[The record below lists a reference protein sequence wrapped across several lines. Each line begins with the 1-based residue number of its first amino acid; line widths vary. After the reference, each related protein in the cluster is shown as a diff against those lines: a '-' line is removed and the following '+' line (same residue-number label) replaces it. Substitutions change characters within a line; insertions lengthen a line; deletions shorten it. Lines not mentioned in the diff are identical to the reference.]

1 MNLEQLIEAIGLLG
15 VFGIVFAESGLLVGF
30 FLPGDSLLFTA
41 GFLASGGFFRIEF
54 VVPLIFLASVLG
66 DNLGY
71 YLGHKAGY
79 KIFKSDSSKI
89 FHKDNLDKTKEFF
102 KKYGGLTVIVAKFI
116 PAIRAFAP
124 ALAGT
129 GKMPYASF
137 LFFDIIA
144 GLVWSASLTLLG
156 FYLGNTVPN
165 IDRYILP
172 IVGAIIMVSI
182 LPGIVSF
189 IASQVKKRK
198 KKPQDEET
206 PVA

>member
-41 GFLASGGFFRIEF
+41 GFLASQGFFRIEF

-71 YLGHKAGY
+71 YLGHKAGH
-79 KIFKSDSSKI
+79 KVFQSENHKI

-102 KKYGGLTVIVAKFI
+102 KKYGGLTIIVAKFI

-124 ALAGT
+124 AMAGT
-129 GKMPYASF
+129 GKMPYGSF

-144 GLVWSASLTLLG
+144 GAVWSTSLTILG
-156 FYLGNTVPN
+156 YYLGNTVPN
-165 IDRYILP
+165 IDKYILP
-172 IVGAIIMVSI
+172 LVGAIVGISL
-182 LPGIVSF
+182 LPGIISF
-189 IASQVKKRK
+189 AMNKLKAKRRK
-198 KKPQDEET
+198 NKEIEEQ
-206 PVA
+206 